1 MDFVLMV
8 QIGLLLI
15 VLTIGG
21 IVVVMM
27 SMFNVKVT
35 IYEQVSLGIKVTQ
48 KKARKKIGLDGLES
62 LMFLFTKEKMPL
74 PPGDFFFP
82 IDKKKYALSVY
93 RDKNGQLHPIKL
105 RFDQDNKAHMVPD
118 DRDVRAW
125 YINQQ
130 AKINAAYNKPS
141 NWQQI
146 ASVIMIGGAMAFAL
160 AVIVIMGKYYLD
172 GMQVAGSAMT
182 GAAETFKQAMQTL
195 PTSIPTPPPTP

>member
-1 MDFVLMV
+1 MV

-15 VLTIGG
+15 VLTIGA

-48 KKARKKIGLDGLES
+48 KKARKKVGLDGNQS
-62 LMFLFTKEKMPL
+62 LMFLFSKELMPL

-93 RDKNGQLHPIKL
+93 RDRNGQLHPIKL
-105 RFDQDNKAHMVPD
+105 RFDQDNKAHMVSD

-130 AKINAAYNKPS
+130 AKINAAYNKPTQ
-141 NWQQI
+141 WQNI
-146 ASVIMIGGAMAFAL
+146 ATVLMIGGAMAFAL
-160 AVIVIMGKYYLD
+160 AVVV
-172 GMQVAGSAMT
+172 VAGHYYTQLMQNLAGGVGGQLSELT
-182 GAAETFKQAMQTL
+182 QALHTL
-195 PTSIPTPPPTP
+195 PTSVPTPSPPIP